1 MSRTLFLL
9 VAATSRRQHRS
20 AAAMM
25 RFPRRSNDHRRLRRR
40 ISIALVMACFAP
52 LMLGVGAQAQM
63 FTRQFGNR
71 GLGLNAEDMQ
81 RLNAATAK
89 LTEATPVGTTQEWTN
104 SESGNRGTVQLVD
117 NHAMNGMPC
126 LKVRH
131 VIKLRGVADPQV
143 YVFERCRLPD
153 GTWKLF

>member
-1 MSRTLFLL
+1 M
-9 VAATSRRQHRS
+9 ACC
-20 AAAMM
+20 AAAV
-25 RFPRRSNDHRRLRRR
+25 PVH
-40 ISIALVMACFAP
+40 
-52 LMLGVGAQAQM
+52 GTHAQ
-63 FTRQFGNR
+63 FLTRQFGNR
-71 GLGLNAEDMQ
+71 GLGLNEQDMQ
-81 RLNAATAK
+81 RLNAAAAK

-104 SESGNRGTVQLVD
+104 SESGNRGTVQLVEI
-117 NHAMNGMPC
+117 HAKEGMPC

>member
-1 MSRTLFLL
+1 MRRPLFP
-9 VAATSRRQHRS
+9 R
-20 AAAMM
+20 AAAI
-25 RFPRRSNDHRRLRRR
+25 RLA
-40 ISIALVMACFAP
+40 IFLALAGGVALVP
-52 LMLGVGAQAQM
+52 VHGPQAQS

-71 GLGLNAEDMQ
+71 GLGLTAEDRQ
-81 RLNAATAK
+81 RLNAAAAQ

-104 SESGNRGTVQLVD
+104 AASGNRGTVELVERRAKD
-117 NHAMNGMPC
+117 GLPC

-143 YVFERCRLPD
+143 YLFERCRLPD